1 MAETTLIIVQYQ
13 GAGPLSV
20 NHGTWYPGETHTVTS
35 KQFAALCAEHAA
47 EAFAVQGTLTATI
60 APAAAEEPD
69 AVDVV
74 EPLSVTVETS
84 RRRVK

>member
-20 NHGTWYPGETHTVTS
+20 NHDTWYPGETHTVTP
-35 KQFAALCAEHAA
+35 KQYAALCAEHGA

-60 APAAAEEPD
+60 APVAVEDPD
-69 AVDVV
+69 GVDAV
-74 EPLSVTVETS
+74 EPLRVTVEPPK
-84 RRRVK
+84 RRGK